1 MTSDIHSL
9 SGAYA
14 IDALSDE
21 EAAEFREHLAG
32 CAVCREEVAGL
43 RAAAARM
50 GASREVPPSPELR
63 ERVLAAAR
71 RTPQEPPRPTVAA
84 TPAEPARRRPWVPR
98 VLVAAA
104 AAVLVAAIGVG
115 VGVLGSDD
123 APDGPATLATGVT
136 QVFEAPDRR
145 IAEVETDHGTVRVAA
160 SPGRNEMA
168 VDARELESPGE
179 GRVYQLWSVADDG
192 AVSVGLLD
200 DDTVGASMPMPS
212 PGTQVAITVEPA
224 GGSPEPTGEPVV
236 QVDPASL

>member
-21 EAAEFREHLAG
+21 EAAEFRQHLAG

-50 GASREVPPSPELR
+50 GSSQEVPPSPELR
-63 ERVLAAAR
+63 ERVLTAAR
-71 RTPQEPPRPTVAA
+71 RTPQEPPRPTIAA
-84 TPAEPARRRPWVPR
+84 EEQRRRRWVPR
-98 VLVAAA
+98 VLAAAA

-115 VGVLGSDD
+115 IGTLGGDD
-123 APDGPATLATGVT
+123 DGPGGPTTPLADGVT

-145 IAEVETDHGTVRVAA
+145 VAEVETDHGTVRVAA
-160 SPGRNEMA
+160 SPGRDEMA
-168 VDARELESPGE
+168 VDASDLESPGE

-200 DDTVGASMPMPS
+200 DDTVGAAMPMPS

-236 QVDPASL
+236 QVDPAAL